1 MADVRDEGRDAVPVD
16 GASAGAASG
25 EVQRAGDTASVG
37 STPPG
42 PAHDGPAPAGAPGVA
57 PAGLRQPLQH
67 PPPRP
72 GLGALVAVLLAL
84 AAAVGLYTAFTG
96 VGPALVDAAL
106 LSESLEVRSSA
117 LTTLAVLVTDIGST
131 VSMAVLA
138 TAVGVWCWYV
148 GRRADALLAIGAMAG
163 AAGVFRVLK
172 ALFDRPRPP
181 AEDQLVSA
189 ANESLPSGHATMS
202 IVVIGTLVVLAW
214 SGRSAAARAALVAVA
229 TLWVGAIG
237 ATRIYLGVH
246 WFSDVLAG
254 WLVGAAWLALCV
266 VLWSSW
272 RAHHQPTTRLTGTDP
287 VGSAGRDPGASDVA

>member
-1 MADVRDEGRDAVPVD
+1 MTDVRDEGRDEGLVD
-16 GASAGAASG
+16 SAPAGAASRDP
-25 EVQRAGDTASVG
+25 ERAGDSASAG
-37 STPPG
+37 RTSTG
-42 PAHDGPAPAGAPGVA
+42 PAHDGPAPAG
-57 PAGLRQPLQH
+57 LRQHLHH

-96 VGPALVDAAL
+96 VGPALADAAL
-106 LSESLEVRSSA
+106 LGESLEVRSTA

-138 TAVGVWCWYV
+138 TAVAAWCWYV

-163 AAGVFRVLK
+163 AAGLFRVLK
-172 ALFDRPRPP
+172 VLFDRPRPP

-214 SGRSAAARAALVAVA
+214 SGRGTAARAALVAVA
-229 TLWVGAIG
+229 TVCVGAIG
-237 ATRIYLGVH
+237 ASRIYLGVH
-246 WFSDVLAG
+246 WFSDVIAG

-266 VLWSSW
+266 TLWSWW
-272 RAHHQPTTRLTGTDP
+272 RARHEPATPRAGTDP
-287 VGSAGRDPGASDVA
+287 VDDAAPDRGRGRGGPAVS